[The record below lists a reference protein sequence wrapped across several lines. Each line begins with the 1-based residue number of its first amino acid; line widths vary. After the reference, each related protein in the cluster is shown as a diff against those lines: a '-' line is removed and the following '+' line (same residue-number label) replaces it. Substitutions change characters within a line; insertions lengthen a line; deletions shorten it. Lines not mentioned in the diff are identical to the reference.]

1 MTMSREPVNMP
12 STSEK
17 APPDSGSTG
26 KKGSSVMM
34 ARVLGILC
42 VAAGFLLGIHGLDH
56 PGSPMLPTALGMI
69 VTGLVAQVFAL
80 VRACYLGSQGKG

>member
-1 MTMSREPVNMP
+1 MSRKPVNMP
-12 STSEK
+12 SISEK
-17 APPDSGSTG
+17 APPDSDSTG
-26 KKGSSVMM
+26 KRSSVMM

-42 VAAGFLLGIHGLDH
+42 VAAGFILGIHGLDH